1 VSTRRDF
8 ITGLVGAATAWPVAA
23 RAQQSQRIYRLG
35 WLISFPETNPLA
47 QASVREFRN
56 AMRRLG
62 WVEGKDIYIEYRYA
76 AAEPARFK
84 AYAAELVGQAPDI
97 LLATTAPS
105 ATALHSL
112 TRSIPIVFV
121 LVPDPVGLGFVETF
135 RRPGG
140 HMTGFI
146 SFDAPIIGKWI
157 QLLKEIAPA
166 ISRVAAIYNP
176 DTALSPS
183 LDREI
188 AAAAAFGVTVVRV
201 EVRDPVGLE
210 DAIAVEASEP
220 GRGVMV
226 LPDSFNTRHRDL
238 IIAAA
243 NRHNLPLIAW
253 DIFAPAGGLMSYW
266 FDSAELH
273 AQAATYVDRILKGE
287 KPADLPVQALTKYKL
302 AINLKTAKALGLAV
316 PPSLLVRADEVIE

>member
-1 VSTRRDF
+1 M
-8 ITGLVGAATAWPVAA
+8 AA
-23 RAQQSQRIYRLG
+23 RGAGTAAETDFPARLV
-35 WLISFPETNPLA
+35 ISFPETNPLA
-47 QASVREFRN
+47 QAIVGEFRT
-56 AMRRLG
+56 AMRKLG
-62 WVEGKDIYIEYRYA
+62 WVEGKDIHIEYRYA

-84 AYAAELVGQAPDI
+84 AYAAELVGLAPDI

-105 ATALHSL
+105 ATALNSV
-112 TRSIPIVFV
+112 TRSIPTVFV

-146 SFDAPIIGKWI
+146 SFDAPIIGKWV

-188 AAAAAFGVTVVRV
+188 AEAASYGVTVVRV

-210 DAIAVEASEP
+210 DAIAGEAGEP

-226 LPDSFNTRHRDL
+226 LPDSFGTRHRDL

-273 AQAATYVDRILKGE
+273 AQAASYVDRILKGE
-287 KPADLPVQALTKYKL
+287 KPADLPVQAPTKYKL
-302 AINLKTAKALGLAV
+302 SINLKTAKALGLEV
-316 PPSLLVRADEVIE
+316 PPSLLARADEVIE

>member
-1 VSTRRDF
+1 MKRREF
-8 ITGLVGAATAWPVAA
+8 ITLLGGAAAAWPLVAS
-23 RAQQSQRIYRLG
+23 AQQPQRISRLG
-35 WLISFPETNPLA
+35 WLISFPETHPLA

-62 WVEGKDIYIEYRYA
+62 WVEGKDIHIEYRYA

-84 AYAAELVGQAPDI
+84 AYAAELVGLPPDI

-105 ATALHSL
+105 AAAFHSL
-112 TRSIPIVFV
+112 TRSIPVVFV

-135 RRPGG
+135 SRPGG
-140 HMTGFI
+140 NMTGFI
-146 SFDAPIIGKWI
+146 SFDAPIIGKWV

-166 ISRVAAIYNP
+166 ISRVTAIYNP

-188 AAAAAFGVTVVRV
+188 EAAASFGVSVVLV

-210 DAIAVEASEP
+210 NAIAGEAREP
-220 GRGVMV
+220 GRGLMV
-226 LPDSFNTRHRDL
+226 LPDSFGTRHRDL

-273 AQAATYVDRILKGE
+273 AQAASYVDRILKGE
-287 KPADLPVQALTKYKL
+287 KPADLPVQAPTKYKL
-302 AINLKTAKALGLAV
+302 SINLKTAKALGIDV
-316 PPSLLVRADEVIE
+316 PPSLLARADEVIE

>member
-1 VSTRRDF
+1 MKRREF
-8 ITGLVGAATAWPVAA
+8 ITLLGASATAWPLGA
-23 RAQQSQRIYRLG
+23 RAQQPQRISRLG

-47 QASVREFRN
+47 RAIVGEFRN
-56 AMRRLG
+56 AMRKLG
-62 WVEGKDIYIEYRYA
+62 WVEGKDIQIEYRYA

-84 AYAAELVGQAPDI
+84 AYAAELVGLAPDI

-112 TRSIPIVFV
+112 TKSIPIVFV

-146 SFDAPIIGKWI
+146 SFDAPIIGKWV
-157 QLLKEIAPA
+157 QLLKEISPA

-188 AAAAAFGVTVVRV
+188 AAAASFGVTVVRV
-201 EVRDPVGLE
+201 EVRDPIGLE
-210 DAIAVEASEP
+210 DAIAAEASEP

-226 LPDSFNTRHRDL
+226 LPDSFGTRHRDL

-273 AQAATYVDRILKGE
+273 AQAASYVDRILKGE
-287 KPADLPVQALTKYKL
+287 KPADLPVQAPTKYKL
-302 AINLKTAKALGLAV
+302 SINLKTAKTLGIDV
-316 PPSLLVRADEVIE
+316 PASLLARADEVIE

>member
-1 VSTRRDF
+1 VIRREF
-8 ITGLVGAATAWPVAA
+8 ITLLGSAAAAWPLTA
-23 RAQQSQRIYRLG
+23 RAECG
-35 WLISFPETNPLA
+35 
-47 QASVREFRN
+47 N
-56 AMRRLG
+56 AMRKLG
-62 WVEGKDIYIEYRYA
+62 WVEGKDIHIEYRYM

-84 AYAAELVGQAPDI
+84 AYAAEQVGLAPDI

-146 SFDAPIIGKWI
+146 SFHAPIIGKWV
-157 QLLKEIAPA
+157 QLLIEISPT

-176 DTALSPS
+176 DNALSPS

-188 AAAAAFGVTVVRV
+188 AEAASYGVTVARV

-210 DAIAVEASEP
+210 DAIAVEAREP

-226 LPDSFNTRHRDL
+226 LPDSFGTRHRDL
-238 IIAAA
+238 IIATA
-243 NRHNLPLIAW
+243 NRHNLPPIAW
-253 DIFAPAGGLMSYW
+253 DIFAPAGGLMSSW
-266 FDSAELH
+266 FDSTALH
-273 AQAATYVDRILKGE
+273 AQATSYMDRILKGE
-287 KPADLPVQALTKYKL
+287 NPPTCRCKHRRNISCRSTSR
-302 AINLKTAKALGLAV
+302 
-316 PPSLLVRADEVIE
+316 PPSTRPRRAGVAARPR

>member
-1 VSTRRDF
+1 M
-8 ITGLVGAATAWPVAA
+8 A
-23 RAQQSQRIYRLG
+23 RAIVG
-35 WLISFPETNPLA
+35 
-47 QASVREFRN
+47 EFRN
-56 AMRRLG
+56 AMRKLG
-62 WVEGKDIYIEYRYA
+62 WVEGKDIHIEYRYA

-84 AYAAELVGQAPDI
+84 AYAAELVGLAPDI

-112 TRSIPIVFV
+112 TRTIPIVFV

-140 HMTGFI
+140 NMTGFI
-146 SFDAPIIGKWI
+146 SFDAPIIGKWV
-157 QLLKEIAPA
+157 QLLKEISPA

-188 AAAAAFGVTVVRV
+188 AAAASFGVTVVRV

-226 LPDSFNTRHRDL
+226 LPDSFGTRHRDL

-243 NRHNLPLIAW
+243 NRHKLPLIAW

-273 AQAATYVDRILKGE
+273 AQAASYVDRILKGE
-287 KPADLPVQALTKYKL
+287 KPADLPVQAPTKYKL
-302 AINLKTAKALGLAV
+302 SINLKTAKALGIDVPAQLLA
-316 PPSLLVRADEVIE
+316 RADEVIE

>member
-1 VSTRRDF
+1 MKRREF
-8 ITGLVGAATAWPVAA
+8 IALLGGAATSWPILAG
-23 RAQQSQRIYRLG
+23 AQQRIFRLG
-35 WLISFPETNPLA
+35 WLISFPETHPLA
-47 QASVREFRN
+47 QASVRELRN
-56 AMRRLG
+56 AMLKLG
-62 WVEGKDIYIEYRYA
+62 WVEGKNIHIEYRYA

-84 AYAAELVGQAPDI
+84 DYAAELVGLAPDI
-97 LLATTAPS
+97 LVATTAPS
-105 ATALHSL
+105 AIALHSL
-112 TRSIPIVFV
+112 TRTIPIVFV

-135 RRPGG
+135 PRPGG

-146 SFDAPIIGKWI
+146 SFDAPIIGKWV

-176 DTALSPS
+176 DTALFPS

-188 AAAAAFGVTVVRV
+188 ESAASFGVTVVLV
-201 EVRDPVGLE
+201 GVRDPVGLE

-220 GRGVMV
+220 GRGVMF

-253 DIFAPAGGLMSYW
+253 DIFPPAGGLMSYW

-273 AQAATYVDRILKGE
+273 ARAAAYVDRILRGDQ
-287 KPADLPVQALTKYKL
+287 PSDLPVQAPTHYKL
-302 AINLKTAKALGLAV
+302 AINLKTAKALGLEV
-316 PPSLLVRADEVIE
+316 PPSLLARADEVIE